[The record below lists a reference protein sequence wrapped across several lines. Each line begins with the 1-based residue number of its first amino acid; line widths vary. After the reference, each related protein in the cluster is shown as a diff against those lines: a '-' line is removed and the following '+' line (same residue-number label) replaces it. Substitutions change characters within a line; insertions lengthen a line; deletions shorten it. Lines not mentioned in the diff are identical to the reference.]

1 MVEPDR
7 RVGAGGEGDRRTSQ
21 MTRAKGDEKR
31 GSTVSLGRGAK
42 SDPLPPT
49 ALGIVRPTAFAASWL
64 FAHPFRA
71 AIPSRLAFPG
81 SRRSRPKLSSGSD
94 RDCPSRPSPK
104 PTRLDDDS
112 PPADGSFFEF
122 ESPLFC

>member
-1 MVEPDR
+1 MGRDTFVITDRSMVEPDR

-31 GSTVSLGRGAK
+31 GSTVSIGRGAK

-49 ALGIVRPTAFAASWL
+49 ALGIVRRTAFAASWL

-71 AIPSRLAFPG
+71 AIPSRLAVP
-81 SRRSRPKLSSGSD
+81 
-94 RDCPSRPSPK
+94 
-104 PTRLDDDS
+104 
-112 PPADGSFFEF
+112 
-122 ESPLFC
+122 